1 MYEDL
6 KCPYWGGEEFVEGV
20 QSSGYAQISPANKTF
35 TLRSEKLYHVICLK
49 CGTIVRS
56 YVNNP
61 ENLVT
66 K

>member
-6 KCPYWGGEEFVEGV
+6 KCPYCGGEEFVEGK
-20 QSSGYAQISPANKTF
+20 QDGYADVVPANKTF

-49 CGTIVRS
+49 CGTVVRS
-56 YVNNP
+56 YVKNP
-61 ENLVT
+61 KDLVT

>member
-1 MYEDL
+1 MFEDL
-6 KCPYWGGEEFVEGV
+6 KCPYCGGEEFVEGT
-20 QSSGYAQISPANKTF
+20 QKGYADIIPNKYF
-35 TLRSEKLYHVICLK
+35 TLRSESLHHVICLK

-56 YVNNP
+56 YVKNP